1 MASDRRLDD
10 PGLDVAQTP
19 MPTGRSTMSRD
30 QIWVQTYCDFIR
42 AGGGSQ
48 TAIIC
53 ADQCLAAYDERFST
67 LKGPM

>member
-10 PGLDVAQTP
+10 PGLDTASAP
-19 MPTGRSTMSRD
+19 PRGSCTMARD
-30 QIWVQTYCDFIR
+30 QIWVRAYCSFVR

-48 TAIIC
+48 TAIVC
-53 ADQCLAAYDERFST
+53 ADQCLAAYDERFPI